1 MNLVTIFAKILKVDV
16 IDFSIGFGPRIFSFK
31 KFSTKWNIRII
42 PLGGYV
48 KLESNSQNINSFPNK
63 NLISRILILLG
74 GALFN
79 FKLSLLIIFFL
90 IFKAGYF
97 GTTNIDCV
105 DPIINKTIVSGD
117 NIESVN
123 GINVTPGTILI

>member
-1 MNLVTIFAKILKVDV
+1 MIVTFIISVCIVIFIHELGHYFFAKFLKVDV

-90 IFKAGYF
+90 IFKVGYF
-97 GTTNIDCV
+97 GYHEC
-105 DPIINKTIVSGD
+105 
-117 NIESVN
+117 
-123 GINVTPGTILI
+123 